1 MSFSQ
6 ELIEAGQPY
15 LIANQQHPFIQS
27 VLHNQVD
34 AKALA
39 YYIQQDLQYANAETI
54 VQTALVANSQ
64 TVADQ
69 QLFADQL
76 SRHLKSV
83 SALFQQL
90 SQNNHNDWSQQ
101 QKATVQPVT
110 FLYRQHIL
118 SSLPSAN
125 LLAILTPFEAGIW
138 LYVELGKF
146 LSQSGQVRQDNPFY
160 PWVDDLQH
168 GEFAGEDGISNQ
180 FMAVI
185 DREAAKAS
193 DQQLAA
199 AKEAFLRSSLF
210 EWYFWDAAFKQVT
223 WENWTASALDGQAG
237 DLL

>member
-6 ELIEAGQPY
+6 ELIQASQPY
-15 LIANQQHPFIQS
+15 LLANQQHPFIQS

-54 VQTALVANSQ
+54 VQSALIANGK

-69 QLFADQL
+69 RLFADQL

-90 SQNNHNDWSQQ
+90 SKNNHSQWSQQ
-101 QKATVQPVT
+101 QTATIQPIT
-110 FLYRQHIL
+110 FIYRQHIL
-118 SSLPSAN
+118 APIPSAN

-146 LSQSGQVRQDNPFY
+146 LSQSHQVQQDNPFY
-160 PWVDDLQH
+160 PWVDELQH
-168 GEFAGEDGISNQ
+168 GEFAGEGGISNQ
-180 FMAVI
+180 FLAVI
-185 DREAAKAS
+185 DQEAAQATKT
-193 DQQLAA
+193 QLAA
-199 AKEAFLRSSLF
+199 AKQAFLRSCLL
-210 EWYFWDAAFKQVT
+210 EWYFWDAASKQIT
-223 WENWTASALDGQAG
+223 WEKWTAAALDGQVG
-237 DLL
+237 GLL

>member
-6 ELIEAGQPY
+6 ELIKVSQPY
-15 LIANQQHPFIQS
+15 LIANEQHPFIQS

-54 VQTALVANSQ
+54 VQTALIANSK
-64 TVADQ
+64 TVDDQ
-69 QLFADQL
+69 RLFADQL

-90 SQNNHNDWSQQ
+90 SHNNHNEWSQQ
-101 QKATVQPVT
+101 YDAAVQPIT

-118 SSLPSAN
+118 APLSSAN

-146 LSQSGQVRQDNPFY
+146 LSQSDQVHRDNPFY
-160 PWVDDLQH
+160 PWVDELQH
-168 GEFAGEDGISNQ
+168 GEFAGKDGISDK
-180 FMAVI
+180 FMAII
-185 DREAAKAS
+185 DREAARATES
-193 DQQLAA
+193 QLAA
-199 AKEAFLRSSLF
+199 AKQAFLRSCLL
-210 EWYFWDAAFKQVT
+210 EWYFWDAATKQIS
-223 WENWTASALDGQAG
+223 WANWTESAFDGQAG
-237 DLL
+237 EL